1 MIQRLKKVTPL
12 LLAFLA
18 LIAIPTVATGCAALS
33 AAVPVLA
40 QVATVATNAVSVLDA
55 VEDASDA
62 FFAVKPD
69 AGKQAAVDRAIADC
83 RLAIAAAT
91 ATAQGAK
98 DLDAK
103 QADAAFTQFRDAYK
117 NLAALLDDVGIT
129 SGGKFGGPAGR
140 ALPEPL
146 ALKPLR
152 SDS

>member
-1 MIQRLKKVTPL
+1 MIQRLKKLTPL
-12 LLAFLA
+12 LITLLAVLA
-18 LIAIPTVATGCAALS
+18 APLGCAALS

-69 AGKQAAVDRAIADC
+69 AGKQAAVDRAINDC

-91 ATAQGAK
+91 SVAQGTK

-103 QADAAFTQFRDAYK
+103 QADAAFAQFREAYK
-117 NLAALLDDVGIT
+117 NLAALLDDVGVT
-129 SGGKFGGPAGR
+129 SGGKFGGPSGT

-146 ALKPLR
+146 AAKPLAVQ
-152 SDS
+152 

>member
-1 MIQRLKKVTPL
+1 MMHKLKKVTPL

-18 LIAIPTVATGCAALS
+18 LVAIPTATSGCAALS

-103 QADAAFTQFRDAYK
+103 QADAAFAQFREAYK
-117 NLAALLDDVGIT
+117 ALAALLDDVGVT
-129 SGGKFGGPAGR
+129 SGGKFGGPTGNP
-140 ALPEPL
+140 LPEPL
-146 ALKPLR
+146 ALKPLKAE
-152 SDS
+152 S